1 MQPILDDGVVTAL
14 SSFRSENSW
23 LMFFVDG
30 GDGAGRKIAA
40 VLESWSSS
48 LRDKNMVVMST
59 QYHSELHLQFEDVY
73 GPTPGNTVTFVS
85 RRGAA
90 VIRWKGHGNIEEVVE
105 EILGINSVPDAELRE
120 FGYPSE
126 EFVRYLMLGNSDS
139 EEVPVANWSAS
150 PLESLEKEIQPSTDK
165 EMQAS
170 VEKEMQASV
179 EKEMQASVEKE
190 MQASVEKE
198 MQASVENEMQ
208 ASGLSGKKNIPGQ
221 PKELTVLQ
229 IRCPDGSSV
238 TKTFKTSSLLSEV
251 RVYIAAHFSSEGFG
265 LATSFPRHHYVSED
279 YSRNLGELDLWPNAV
294 LLIVPADPRQ
304 ESNNMSL
311 RSYTANFSSWAYSLI
326 KYMWNRISR
335 FFPFTAGGNSQPETN
350 TSDRL
355 ANAQPG
361 PSGSRHRSNIH
372 TLRDKEKDDDKRRTT
387 YNGNSTQQ
395 L

>member
-1 MQPILDDGVVTAL
+1 MQPILGDEVVTAL

-30 GDGAGRKIAA
+30 GDGAGSKIAA
-40 VLESWSSS
+40 VLESWSST
-48 LRDKNMVVMST
+48 LRDKNIVVMST

-73 GPTPGNTVTFVS
+73 GPTPVNTVTFVS

-139 EEVPVANWSAS
+139 EEVPVANGSAS

-179 EKEMQASVEKE
+179 EK
-190 MQASVEKE
+190 
-198 MQASVENEMQ
+198 EMQ

-251 RVYIAAHFSSEGFG
+251 REVIAAHFSSEGFG

-326 KYMWNRISR
+326 MYMWNRISR

>member
-1 MQPILDDGVVTAL
+1 MQPILGDGVVTAL
-14 SSFRSENSW
+14 SSFSSENSW

-30 GDGAGRKIAA
+30 GDGGGRKIAA
-40 VLESWSSS
+40 VLESWSST
-48 LRDKNMVVMST
+48 LREKNIVVMST

-73 GPTPGNTVTFVS
+73 GPTPMNTVTFVS

-105 EILGINSVPDAELRE
+105 EILGINSIPDAELRE

-126 EFVRYLMLGNSDS
+126 EFARYLVLGNSDS
-139 EEVPVANWSAS
+139 EEVPVANGSAS

-170 VEKEMQASV
+170 VEK
-179 EKEMQASVEKE
+179 
-190 MQASVEKE
+190 
-198 MQASVENEMQ
+198 EMQ

-251 RVYIAAHFSSEGFG
+251 REVIAAHFSSEGFG

-279 YSRNLGELDLWPNAV
+279 YSRNLGELNLWPNAV

-304 ESNNMSL
+304 ESNMSL

-326 KYMWNRISR
+326 MYMWNRLSR
-335 FFPFTAGGNSQPETN
+335 FFPFTAEQMHNLDPQDHGTVAIYTLCGTKKKMMIKGELHTMEIPHNSY
-350 TSDRL
+350 
-355 ANAQPG
+355 
-361 PSGSRHRSNIH
+361 
-372 TLRDKEKDDDKRRTT
+372 KEILPL
-387 YNGNSTQQ
+387 Q
-395 L
+395 